1 MSTETM
7 MRDEDTLGDPNDTAT
22 GIPAIQAGEGDV
34 AQDVEPTRR
43 GAPSQE
49 SVMGDAMLQLSVTGM
64 HCHRCQEKVEE
75 AVGRLAGVKEVEVD
89 FNSGT
94 VSVMY
99 DPDRADASRFAE
111 TVRETGYTVTGAM
124 ALGGR

>member
-1 MSTETM
+1 MSMETM

-22 GIPAIQAGEGDV
+22 GIPALGAGRV
-34 AQDVEPTRR
+34 AQDVEPAGRD
-43 GAPSQE
+43 APSQE

-64 HCHRCQEKVEE
+64 HCHRCQEKVED
-75 AVGRLAGVKEVEVD
+75 ALGRLAGVKEVEVD

-99 DPDRADASRFAE
+99 DPDRADAPRFAE
-111 TVRETGYTVTGAM
+111 TVREAGYTVTGAT